1 VTTISA
7 AVVPVAE
14 AVVPVTVAA
23 SEQEELGK
31 KKMSSK
37 NEGPLKK
44 AGQTEVFKHPCRDVW
59 LAGWSHLEPPPSW
72 SQPLRV
78 PIRGP
83 TSPRQLLQ
91 THS

>member
-31 KKMSSK
+31 KK
-37 NEGPLKK
+37 
-44 AGQTEVFKHPCRDVW
+44 DVIK
-59 LAGWSHLEPPPSW
+59 E
-72 SQPLRV
+72 
-78 PIRGP
+78 
-83 TSPRQLLQ
+83 
-91 THS
+91 